1 MSKSTIATAEGGLRR
16 TENVFRE
23 VDAAIPVGRVPV
35 QAATSRDT
43 AFDYLR
49 AFITVLVVAHHS
61 VIAYARISPDVAPRH
76 PLHPWL
82 AGIPIADSHRLVSFD
97 LFALF
102 NDTFFMSLM
111 FLLSGLFVWPSLVRK
126 GGARFLRDR
135 LLRLGVPF
143 VVAALL
149 APVAYDAAYRAV
161 GSDAGTLAFWREW
174 LSLGKW
180 PTGPAWFILVLLGF
194 DGITA
199 ALHRFAPALI
209 ENTARRAASGLRH
222 PVACFAALIFVSAVV
237 YLPLRVA
244 FGPDSC
250 VTVGPFSLQSSR
262 ALHYLV
268 YFLAGVVVGASD
280 VELGL
285 FARRGG
291 LARQWASW
299 TVAALALFAANLA
312 VLVAL
317 MPGSAALGLAPLTRQ
332 LISGITFVVC
342 CGAISFAMVAIFR
355 RFVNTR
361 TPVLDS
367 LSRNAYGIYLVHY
380 GFVLWLQF
388 ALLPAPLPAPIK
400 AAVVLTV
407 ALVASWATAAGLR
420 RMPAVRRVI

>member
-1 MSKSTIATAEGGLRR
+1 MTKSTIAIAEGRLRH
-16 TENVFRE
+16 TENVFRKA
-23 VDAAIPVGRVPV
+23 DAALSAGRVQV
-35 QAATSRDT
+35 QAATSRDA

-61 VIAYARISPDVAPRH
+61 VLAYARISPDVAPRH

-82 AGIPIADSHRLVSFD
+82 AGIPIADSHRLVVFD
-97 LFALF
+97 LFAFF

-111 FLLSGLFVWPSLVRK
+111 FLLSGLFVWPSLARK

-161 GSDAGTLAFWREW
+161 GSDAGALAFWREW
-174 LSLGKW
+174 LSLGMW

-194 DGITA
+194 DGIA
-199 ALHRFAPALI
+199 AGLHRFAPALI
-209 ENTARRAASGLRH
+209 ENVGRRALGGLRH
-222 PVACFAALIFVSAVV
+222 PVACFAALIFVSGVV

-244 FGPDSC
+244 FGPDSW

-268 YFLAGVVVGASD
+268 YFLAGVAVGASD
-280 VELGL
+280 IELGL
-285 FARRGG
+285 LARRGG
-291 LARQWASW
+291 LARRWASW
-299 TVAALALFAANLA
+299 TVAALALFVANLA

-317 MPGSAALGLAPLTRQ
+317 GPSSAALAVAPLARQ
-332 LISGITFVVC
+332 LISGMGFVVC
-342 CGAISFAMVAIFR
+342 CGAISFAVLAIFR
-355 RFVNTR
+355 RFMNTR
-361 TPVLDS
+361 TLVLDS

-388 ALLPAPLPAPIK
+388 ALLRAPLAAPIK
-400 AAVVLTV
+400 AAVVLTA
-407 ALVASWATAAGLR
+407 ALTASWMTTAALR
-420 RMPAVRRVI
+420 RIPTVGRVI